1 MRNDFKLEIG
11 AVLNDKDIN
20 EQLKVISK
28 KEHLTLK
35 VDVKTDEIS
44 KLKTVTTKA
53 TDEVG
58 KLYTIT
64 EKFNKEEQSLG
75 HIVTDVTEKFDK
87 KNKTVKETSKTLK
100 DNTENLKKATN
111 SSKSLGQTF
120 AETTE
125 KVFRFGLSTKIIS
138 GVQQAIVEAK
148 DTIFEFDGALT
159 EFKKVSDLS
168 GESLNNYTEKLGIMG
183 EEVART
189 RTEMLESATMFK
201 KTGYSE
207 EDSAQLAKI
216 AELYKNIADT
226 EVDSGQAS
234 SFLVSQMKSFNIT
247 ADDSIKILDAMN
259 AISNNMA
266 VGTNDLEM
274 ALRKSG
280 SALGT
285 LGNSFNETIAL
296 VESGTSIM
304 QGQAS
309 KVGKGLRSIGI
320 ELSKMATKSEYLTD
334 ASGQVSVA
342 FRDENGEL
350 KNTYQ
355 ILNDLSPQWEKL
367 NNEQKTQLAQAVAG
381 KLYVMPFID
390 LINEEEEAQQQI
402 ICFLTVIIYIM
413 VA

>member
-75 HIVTDVTEKFDK
+75 RIVTDVTEKFDK
-87 KNKTVKETSKTLK
+87 KNKVVKETSKTLK

-148 DTIFEFDGALT
+148 DTTIEFDNSLAEL
-159 EFKKVSDLS
+159 KKVADLS
-168 GESLNNYTEKLGIMG
+168 GESLKQFKERAFDLGSELSTSASNVIDATTE
-183 EEVART
+183 
-189 RTEMLESATMFK
+189 FK
-201 KTGYSE
+201 KSGFSMQDSE
-207 EDSAQLAKI
+207 ALAKQALIFKDIADGEISASDSAKTLIQVTKA
-216 AELYKNIADT
+216 YN
-226 EVDSGQAS
+226 
-234 SFLVSQMKSFNIT
+234 MT
-247 ADDSIKILDAMN
+247 AQDGEHIIN
-259 AISNNMA
+259 ALN
-266 VGTNDLEM
+266 
-274 ALRKSG
+274 
-280 SALGT
+280 
-285 LGNSFNETIAL
+285 
-296 VESGTSIM
+296 
-304 QGQAS
+304 
-309 KVGKGLRSIGI
+309 KV
-320 ELSKMATKSEYLTD
+320 
-334 ASGQVSVA
+334 
-342 FRDENGEL
+342 
-350 KNTYQ
+350 
-355 ILNDLSPQWEKL
+355 
-367 NNEQKTQLAQAVAG
+367 
-381 KLYVMPFID
+381 
-390 LINEEEEAQQQI
+390 
-402 ICFLTVIIYIM
+402 
-413 VA
+413 